1 MWARAIFG
9 DAIMANMM
17 MLGYTCQLGYL
28 PVGVGSLRRAIEL
41 NGQTVAD
48 NQLAFDI
55 GRAAAVD
62 PDAVP
67 RLGGGRPGT
76 AGGAAPGEAAGDRSR
91 RRWPRSSRC
100 ARAFLVGYQN
110 EAYAARFRD
119 RVATVATRESRA
131 MGEGFDELAKAV
143 ARNYF
148 KLLAYKDEYE
158 VARLYTDGSFRRQL
172 DQELTGRYRIEL
184 NLAPQLFNAR
194 DPRTKRAKKRTFG
207 RWIFPV
213 LGLMAH
219 GKRFR
224 GTKLDLFG
232 RSAHRR
238 LERSLI
244 TTYEGVIDEL
254 LAHLTPAN
262 HELAVEIAEFPELIR
277 GYDTVKEESVEA
289 TLARLDELLAEFR
302 GAAQDAAKD

>member
-1 MWARAIFG
+1 
-9 DAIMANMM
+9 
-17 MLGYTCQLGYL
+17 
-28 PVGVGSLRRAIEL
+28 
-41 NGQTVAD
+41 
-48 NQLAFDI
+48 
-55 GRAAAVD
+55 
-62 PDAVP
+62 
-67 RLGGGRPGT
+67 
-76 AGGAAPGEAAGDRSR
+76 
-91 RRWPRSSRC
+91 
-100 ARAFLVGYQN
+100 
-110 EAYAARFRD
+110 
-119 RVATVATRESRA
+119 
-131 MGEGFDELAKAV
+131 MGEGSDELAKAV

-184 NLAPQLFNAR
+184 NLAPQLLNAR

-254 LAHLTPAN
+254 LAHLTRAN

-289 TLARLDELLAEFR
+289 TLARLDQLLAEFR
-302 GAAQDAAKD
+302 GAAQDVAQE